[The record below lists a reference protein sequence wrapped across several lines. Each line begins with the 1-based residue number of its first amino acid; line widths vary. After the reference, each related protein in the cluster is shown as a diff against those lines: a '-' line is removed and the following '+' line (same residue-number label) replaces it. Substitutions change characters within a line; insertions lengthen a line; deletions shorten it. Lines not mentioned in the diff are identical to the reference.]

1 MPLYIIG
8 FRVSD
13 DKKMKLKNKY
23 CTGTSGNYEK
33 VEIGIFKVWSNSW
46 LAGEWNWCGS
56 MMGRGSFV
64 YFIMFF

>member
-46 LAGEWNWCGS
+46 LPGEWNWCGS
-56 MMGRGSFV
+56 M
-64 YFIMFF
+64 